1 MWCEQEGVL
10 FQFLK
15 DESKPI
21 IVKAERIL
29 LNVNPIYRLFHT
41 KENLNFICS
50 LLRKEAGRC
59 IYSGSSEM
67 TRRKRQL
74 VRQVVTMQITRWL
87 SVCQHAELI
96 LVNS

>member
-67 TRRKRQL
+67 TRRKRQRTSQTSSHNADYK
-74 VRQVVTMQITRWL
+74 VAFSL
-87 SVCQHAELI
+87 STCR
-96 LVNS
+96 VNFSQ